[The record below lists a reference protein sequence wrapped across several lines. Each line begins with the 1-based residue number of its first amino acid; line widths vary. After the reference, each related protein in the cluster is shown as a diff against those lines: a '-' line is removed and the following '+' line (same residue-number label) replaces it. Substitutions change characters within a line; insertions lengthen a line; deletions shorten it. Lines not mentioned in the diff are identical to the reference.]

1 MANRK
6 NNNIQRRRERNS
18 YKIKT
23 FNKGK
28 RPILNV
34 FRSNKNIYA
43 QIIDV
48 EGKVLASASSK
59 TEGMAEK
66 LNKKTGIEI
75 AIEVGALIAQEAKKV
90 GISSVV
96 FNKGP
101 YLYIGRVKALA
112 DSARKN
118 GLEF

>member
-1 MANRK
+1 MALDRL
-6 NNNIQRRRERNS
+6 QRRKDRSS
-18 YKIKT
+18 YQIRANNRS
-23 FNKGK
+23 F

-43 QIIDV
+43 QIVDMD
-48 EGKVLASASSK
+48 GKVLASASSK
-59 TEGMAEK
+59 TESLADK
-66 LNKKTGIEI
+66 VNKKTGIEI
-75 AIEVGALIAQEAKKV
+75 ASEVGKEIAIRAKAANITK
-90 GISSVV
+90 IV

-112 DSARKN
+112 EAARQN